1 MNNLEYGILNNFDIS
16 EGNLFQHNNENKTFR
31 NYFEKLNFEK
41 VCFVQYTEYLEL
53 VKMAEN
59 RGDNTIKIDLK
70 ELKIRLNNLKD
81 ITYFFEQEFLKNKF
95 IKDFSTYY
103 LFDEEYII
111 QLKQKNHYLNFK
123 LLEEEILFVK
133 NNIFKLNRAK
143 RTYYSLF
150 N

>member
-1 MNNLEYGILNNFDIS
+1 MNNLDYGILNNCDIL
-16 EGNLFQHNNENKTFR
+16 EGNLFQNNNEVISFR
-31 NYFEKLNFEK
+31 NRFEKKFYEIGSIQ
-41 VCFVQYTEYLEL
+41 FTEYLEL
-53 VKMAEN
+53 VEKAEK
-59 RGDNTIKIDLK
+59 RGDKFNKLNLE

-81 ITYFFEQEFLKNKF
+81 INIFFENAFLKNKF

-103 LFDEEYII
+103 LFDEEYINT
-111 QLKQKNHYLNFK
+111 LRQKNPYLNFK